1 MIQPYT
7 PDISLAGKLRRR
19 FARLIHRRPAR
30 LDLARP
36 VVSFTFDDIP
46 ATAAHAGATA
56 LESHGARGTFYV
68 CAGLFGQAGHM
79 GRFADAAEIEA
90 LIRKGHEVAGHTL
103 NHVDCHRTPPGEL
116 DADLD
121 ANDTA
126 LRGLGAAPLHFA
138 YPYGEVSP
146 HAKKLLSARYA
157 SLRGVHKG
165 LVHDGGDRNQ
175 LPGVGIEGADGEAVA
190 RAWIDRAV
198 AEQAW
203 LILYTHDVRE
213 THSPWGC
220 TPDALGRLIAHA
232 RDAGCDI
239 RTVGEVL
246 AA

>member
-7 PDISLAGKLRRR
+7 PDVSLAGKLRRR
-19 FARLIHRRPAR
+19 FARLVHRRPAR
-30 LDLARP
+30 LSLTRP
-36 VVSFTFDDIP
+36 IVSFSFDDIP
-46 ATAAHAGATA
+46 ATAAHAGAQA
-56 LESHGARGTFYV
+56 LERQGVRGTFYV
-68 CAGLFGQAGHM
+68 CAGLFGQEGHM
-79 GRFADAAEIEA
+79 GRFADAAEIQA
-90 LIRKGHEVAGHTL
+90 LVHQGHEVAGHTL
-103 NHVDCHRTPPGEL
+103 NHLDCHRTPPTEL

-121 ANDTA
+121 ANDAA
-126 LRGLGAAPLHFA
+126 LRALGAAPLHFA

-146 HAKKLLSARYA
+146 RAKKQLGARYA

-175 LPGVGIEGADGEAVA
+175 LPGVGIEGPDGEAAA

-213 THSPWGC
+213 TPSAWGC
-220 TPDALGRLIAHA
+220 TPGALDRLIAHA

>member
-7 PDISLAGKLRRR
+7 PDVSLAGKLRRR
-19 FARLIHRRPAR
+19 FARLVHRRPAQ
-30 LDLARP
+30 LSLARP
-36 VVSFTFDDIP
+36 LVSFSFDDVP
-46 ATAAHAGATA
+46 ATAAHAGAQA
-56 LESHGARGTFYV
+56 LEKHGVRGTFYV
-68 CAGLFGQAGHM
+68 CAGLFGQEGHM
-79 GRFADAAEIEA
+79 GRFADAADIGA
-90 LIRKGHEVAGHTL
+90 LVRRGHEVAGHTL
-103 NHVDCHRTPPGEL
+103 NHVDCHRTPPDDL

-121 ANDTA
+121 ANDAA

-146 HAKKLLSARYA
+146 HAKRQLGARYA

-165 LVHDGGDRNQ
+165 LFHDGGDRNQ
-175 LPGVGIEGADGEAVA
+175 LPGVGIEGPDGEATA

-213 THSPWGC
+213 TPSAWGC
-220 TPDALGRLIAHA
+220 TPDALDRLIAHA

>member
-7 PDISLAGKLRRR
+7 PDVSLAGKLRRR
-19 FARLIHRRPAR
+19 FARLTHRRPAR
-30 LDLARP
+30 LSLARAT
-36 VVSFTFDDIP
+36 VSFTFDDIP
-46 ATAAHAGATA
+46 ASAAHAGAQA
-56 LESHGARGTFYV
+56 LERHDARGTFYV
-68 CAGLFGQAGHM
+68 CAGLFGREGHM
-79 GRFADAAEIEA
+79 GRFADAAEIGA
-90 LIRKGHEVAGHTL
+90 LIRQGHEVAGHTL
-103 NHVDCHRTPPGEL
+103 NHVDCHRTPPSALET
-116 DADLD
+116 DLD
-121 ANDTA
+121 ANDAA

-146 HAKKLLSARYA
+146 RAKGQLGQRYA

-175 LPGVGIEGADGEAVA
+175 LPGVGIEGADGEVLA

-198 AEQAW
+198 AENAW

-213 THSPWGC
+213 TPSPWGC
-220 TPDALGRLIAHA
+220 TPDALDRLIAYA
-232 RDAGCDI
+232 RDADCDI

>member
-7 PDISLAGKLRRR
+7 PDVSLKGKLRRR
-19 FARLIHRRPAR
+19 LARLTHRRPAR
-30 LDLARP
+30 LDLDRP

-46 ATAAHAGATA
+46 ASAAHAGAQA
-56 LESHGARGTFYV
+56 LEKHGARGTFYV
-68 CAGLFGQAGHM
+68 CAGLFGRDGHM
-79 GRFADAAEIEA
+79 GRFANAAEISA
-90 LIRKGHEVAGHTL
+90 LIHQGHEVAGHTL
-103 NHVDCHRTPPGEL
+103 DHVDCHRTAPAALE
-116 DADLD
+116 ADLD
-121 ANDTA
+121 ANDLA

-146 HAKKLLSARYA
+146 RAKKQLGARYA
-157 SLRGVHKG
+157 SLRGVHKA

-175 LPGVGIEGADGEAVA
+175 LPGVGIEGPDGEALA

-198 AEQAW
+198 AERAW

-213 THSPWGC
+213 TPSPWGC
-220 TPDALGRLIAHA
+220 TPDALDRLIDYA
-232 RDAGCDI
+232 RTAGCDI

>member
-1 MIQPYT
+1 MP
-7 PDISLAGKLRRR
+7 
-19 FARLIHRRPAR
+19 
-30 LDLARP
+30 
-36 VVSFTFDDIP
+36 
-46 ATAAHAGATA
+46 TASNQSSAFGRHQ
-56 LESHGARGTFYV
+56 
-68 CAGLFGQAGHM
+68 CAGVIHTTIAPMMQMMSGILSFIQNTGAPINTSRTVPPPTPVTTAKVNNDGLNMRQGPGASYA
-79 GRFADAAEIEA
+79 RIVTLANDAA
-90 LIRKGHEVAGHTL
+90 LH
-103 NHVDCHRTPPGEL
+103 
-116 DADLD
+116 
-121 ANDTA
+121 
-126 LRGLGAAPLHFA
+126 GLGAAPIHFA

-146 HAKKLLSARYA
+146 RAKALLAGRYA

-175 LPGVGIEGADGEAVA
+175 LPGVGIEGPDGEATA

-213 THSPWGC
+213 TPSAWGC
-220 TPDALGRLIAHA
+220 TPDALERLIAHA